1 MPPPLRRLASA
12 ALVLLLPVVALGGLP
27 GPAAAAQSTSDP
39 AASTPVMVVLD
50 ASSSMKQADAPGP
63 RIDAAKQAIGDLVG
77 ALPDGVPVGLMAFG
91 TATGPTKADKAAG
104 CKDVR
109 TLVPVG
115 PLDRAGFT
123 GVVGGITAS
132 GFTPIGAALRA
143 AAGGLPSAGPRS
155 VVLVS
160 DGEDTCAPPEPCQV
174 ASELKAAG
182 VDLVVHTIGF
192 KVEAKARDEL
202 SCVAA
207 ATGGSYREASSGAEL
222 ARALTSR
229 VQRAIRPYAAVGT
242 PIRGGAAPADAPAIG
257 PGQYLDTY
265 ERGSPSAS
273 EDGTVKYYAVE
284 LRPGDTPWF
293 SATLAPPA
301 VRVEFLDALSVRVGL
316 VDAAGQDCTSFS
328 ATSFELGVF
337 GKVVAQTA
345 VLDSGA
351 VGDRRWSEPCKA
363 GGKLYLKVTRVGDA
377 FADQALP
384 LELAFRL
391 EPGVSDPGP
400 AAADDL
406 EPQLPA
412 PAAGTPAEIEG
423 GTSFNDAPRLEP
435 GTYTETVGTG
445 ETRYYRVRLGWGQ
458 RLSYR
463 VGIPS
468 QPGLDLQS
476 GSLDAAIA
484 SPLRE
489 RAEQSGGSDS
499 GILVGGPNDQELS
512 GSTVVPVRYANR
524 DSRRVQAKAYAL
536 DGDYYLTLDFSY
548 PIGDETPFAVPLT
561 ITVATEG
568 PVEPGP
574 TYTGD
579 PATYGGP
586 PSTAAA
592 AGAGSGGQAGPG
604 SGSTGLVLA
613 LGAAVLAVVAGL
625 ALWWRRRAGRTG

>member
-27 GPAAAAQSTSDP
+27 GPAGAAQATTTP

-50 ASSSMKQADAPGP
+50 ASSSMKEADAPGP

-77 ALPDGVPVGLMAFG
+77 ALPDGVRVGLMAFG
-91 TATGPTKADKAAG
+91 TATGGTRADKAAG

-123 GVVGGITAS
+123 GVVGGSPPRAS
-132 GFTPIGAALRA
+132 PRSGRRCGRRPPRCRRRARA
-143 AAGGLPSAGPRS
+143 ASCWS
-155 VVLVS
+155 H
-160 DGEDTCAPPEPCQV
+160 GEDTCAPPAPCQV

-182 VDLVVHTIGF
+182 VELVVHTIGF
-192 KVEAKARDEL
+192 KVAAKARAEL

-207 ATGGSYREASSGAEL
+207 ATGGSYREASSGADL

-242 PIRGGAAPADAPAIG
+242 PVRGGVTPADAPAIG

-265 ERGSPSAS
+265 ERGSPRAS

-284 LRPGDTPWF
+284 LRPEDTPWF

-524 DSRRVQAKAYAL
+524 DSRRVQANAYAL
-536 DGDYYLTLDFSY
+536 DGDYYLVLDFSY

-574 TYTGD
+574 TYTSD
-579 PATYGGP
+579 PATYSGP

-604 SGSTGLVLA
+604 SGSTGLVLV

>member
-1 MPPPLRRLASA
+1 
-12 ALVLLLPVVALGGLP
+12 
-27 GPAAAAQSTSDP
+27 
-39 AASTPVMVVLD
+39 MVVLD

-109 TLVPVG
+109 TL
-115 PLDRAGFT
+115 
-123 GVVGGITAS
+123 
-132 GFTPIGAALRA
+132 
-143 AAGGLPSAGPRS
+143 
-155 VVLVS
+155 
-160 DGEDTCAPPEPCQV
+160 
-174 ASELKAAG
+174 
-182 VDLVVHTIGF
+182 
-192 KVEAKARDEL
+192 
-202 SCVAA
+202 
-207 ATGGSYREASSGAEL
+207 
-222 ARALTSR
+222 
-229 VQRAIRPYAAVGT
+229 
-242 PIRGGAAPADAPAIG
+242 
-257 PGQYLDTY
+257 
-265 ERGSPSAS
+265 
-273 EDGTVKYYAVE
+273 
-284 LRPGDTPWF
+284 
-293 SATLAPPA
+293 
-301 VRVEFLDALSVRVGL
+301 
-316 VDAAGQDCTSFS
+316 
-328 ATSFELGVF
+328 
-337 GKVVAQTA
+337 
-345 VLDSGA
+345 
-351 VGDRRWSEPCKA
+351 
-363 GGKLYLKVTRVGDA
+363 
-377 FADQALP
+377 
-384 LELAFRL
+384 
-391 EPGVSDPGP
+391 
-400 AAADDL
+400 
-406 EPQLPA
+406 
-412 PAAGTPAEIEG
+412 
-423 GTSFNDAPRLEP
+423 
-435 GTYTETVGTG
+435 VGTG

-499 GILVGGPNDQELS
+499 GILVGGPNDQDLS

-536 DGDYYLTLDFSY
+536 DGDYYLVLDFSY
-548 PIGDETPFAVPLT
+548 PTGDETPFAVPLT

-568 PVEPGP
+568 PVESGP
-574 TYTGD
+574 TYIGD
-579 PATYGGP
+579 PATHGGP